1 MLIKRVYNLT
11 DAESILNNPTIKR
24 EISGDYVDSEPVTLV
39 DKRSHI
45 YLVGYVD
52 SIPIG
57 LTIVHPNKQGK
68 QYCHIQVI
76 PEYRSKYS
84 HQFSES
90 ILNWIWSHTVISQ
103 MFVYIPYTSLNVI
116 NFAKLSGFTQIVSDV
131 HMSAH
136 LVINKGDLACPG

>member
-1 MLIKRVYNLT
+1 MQIKRVYNLT

-24 EISGDYVDSEPVTLV
+24 EISEGYVDSASVTLV

-57 LTIVHPNKQGK
+57 LFILHPNKQGK

-76 PEYRSKYS
+76 PEYRGKYS
-84 HQFSES
+84 ES
-90 ILNWIWSHTVISQ
+90 FGRMSASWVWDNTPVSTV
-103 MFVYIPYTSLNVI
+103 YADIPYTSMNVI
-116 NFAKLSGFTQIVSDV
+116 NFCKLMGFTQIASDV
-131 HMSAH
+131 PMSAH
-136 LVINKGDLACPG
+136 LVIHKEDCVCPG